1 MFSVSELA
9 SLTDTV
15 EATLGSSSG
24 LGVAVV
30 LYRGATALASQPARL
45 VRGGASV
52 ARGEGTEAAQ
62 AGPMLCGAPDMDI
75 RARDRFTLGGLAY
88 EVAAVLPQRQVC
100 TWAQVRS
107 LQ

>member
-1 MFSVSELA
+1 MFSSSELA
-9 SLTDTV
+9 AMTATV
-15 EATLGSSSG
+15 EETIGAGSG

-30 LYRGATALASQPARL
+30 IARDTLTLAAQSARL
-45 VRGGASV
+45 VRGAARV
-52 ARGEGTEAAQ
+52 AAGEGTESAQ

-75 RARDRFTLGGLAY
+75 RARDRFTAAGLSY
-88 EVAAVLPQRQVC
+88 EVVAVLPQRQVC